1 MHIAIIMDG
10 NRRWANSKGLPKI
23 AGHKYGAD
31 NLEKILDLCL
41 QKEIEILTVYALS
54 TENLKRKKSELQN
67 LFTLLDKYLSN
78 TQKFTKRGIKVNILG
93 NPEVF
98 PEKTQNALKNIVKV
112 TQDCQS
118 LIFNIALNY
127 GGRDEIVRTIQKM
140 QKEEIVFTAENLEK
154 NLDTQGL
161 PNPDL
166 IIRTGG
172 DQRLSNFLLWQAS
185 YSTLYFTETF
195 WPNFNQTELE
205 KALDFLKKQKQNYGK

>member
-1 MHIAIIMDG
+1 MHIGIIMDG
-10 NRRWANSKGLPKI
+10 NRRWAKSRGLPKM

-31 NLEKILDLCL
+31 NLERVLDFCL
-41 QKEIEILTVYALS
+41 QKGIDILTVYALS
-54 TENLKRKKSELQN
+54 TENLKRKKSELNN
-67 LFTLLDKYLSN
+67 LYKLLDKYLEK
-78 TQKFTKRGIKVNILG
+78 TEKFVKKGIKINILG

-98 PEKTQNALKNIVKV
+98 PEKTQKALKNISKK
-112 TQDCQS
+112 TQNCEK

-140 QKEEIVFTAENLEK
+140 QNNGTQITKKNIEN

-161 PNPDL
+161 PSPDL

-195 WPNFNQTELE
+195 WPAFDGTELE
-205 KALDFLKKQKQNYGK
+205 KALDFLKEQKQNYGK